1 MVGENHTAVV
11 DSEKQRWNAFVTTS
25 FHSSVVYYP
34 SVCDSLD
41 TVHLLVYSKSPP
53 LKHRRNEV
61 GISRSIVEVGVTTPV
76 IVVNTDSGSNHAS
89 FPTDQDAITFSKA
102 GHRDCL
108 DHEYTVVT
116 TVVYQGGGVSP
127 ERTSL
132 PLIAVMVVN
141 KFRRSRRISCLVPLY
156 CTVSDKAPLGVSNQ
170 TDR

>member
-1 MVGENHTAVV
+1 MIDECVLLVGENHTAVV

-116 TVVYQGGGVSP
+116 TVVYQGGGGIAGKNESA
-127 ERTSL
+127 TDSSNGGKQISSL
-132 PLIAVMVVN
+132 KTNFMLSSA
-141 KFRRSRRISCLVPLY
+141 LLY
-156 CTVSDKAPLGVSNQ
+156 G
-170 TDR
+170 